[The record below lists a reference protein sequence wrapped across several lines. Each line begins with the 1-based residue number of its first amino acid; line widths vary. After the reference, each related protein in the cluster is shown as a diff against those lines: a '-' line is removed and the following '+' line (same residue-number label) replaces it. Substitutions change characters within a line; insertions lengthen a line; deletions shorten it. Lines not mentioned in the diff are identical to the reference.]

1 MGTAEL
7 SSMIKYTF
15 KPHLSFPCPR
25 SAILG
30 ILDLGLPL
38 LLASVSKLAQQRLC
52 RGYRVSQR
60 EREGDKDKHRD
71 GLIILIAG
79 KCEISCFM
87 LRVLFKD
94 KI

>member
-1 MGTAEL
+1 
-7 SSMIKYTF
+7 MINYTF

-52 RGYRVSQR
+52 RGYRVSR
-60 EREGDKDKHRD
+60 AEREDKEKERFV
-71 GLIILIAG
+71 ILIAG
-79 KCEISCFM
+79 KITISCISLTVTFQRKKHK
-87 LRVLFKD
+87 LLT
-94 KI
+94 

>member
-1 MGTAEL
+1 
-7 SSMIKYTF
+7 MINYTF

-52 RGYRVSQR
+52 RGYRVSQPER
-60 EREGDKDKHRD
+60 ERERKEGKDKHRD
-71 GLIILIAG
+71 GLII
-79 KCEISCFM
+79 
-87 LRVLFKD
+87 
-94 KI
+94 